1 MQTGNSKNFTFVPLN
16 GNLNYYQGKDNKMK
30 KSIKIAA
37 LSLIITAAGFSAA
50 QAQKFGYVNS
60 AALLAEL
67 PEVKQADA
75 SIEALQKQLQKKGQ
89 DMVTQ
94 FQTDYAEVQRKAD
107 SGELSPKQQD
117 EEAKRLEAA
126 QQKIQQFEQES
137 MQQIQT
143 KRNELLK
150 PIYDK
155 INQAMKEVAEENGL
169 QFIFDQGVLLYYD
182 PSADVS
188 PMLKKKLGIM

>member
-1 MQTGNSKNFTFVPLN
+1 
-16 GNLNYYQGKDNKMK
+16 
-30 KSIKIAA
+30 
-37 LSLIITAAGFSAA
+37 
-50 QAQKFGYVNS
+50 
-60 AALLAEL
+60 
-67 PEVKQADA
+67 
-75 SIEALQKQLQKKGQ
+75 
-89 DMVTQ
+89 MVQQ

-155 INQAMKEVAEENGL
+155 INLSMNEVAEENGF
-169 QFIFDQGVLLYYD
+169 QFILEQAVLLYFD
-182 PSADVS
+182 PTADVT
-188 PMLKKKLGIM
+188 PLLKKKLGLQ